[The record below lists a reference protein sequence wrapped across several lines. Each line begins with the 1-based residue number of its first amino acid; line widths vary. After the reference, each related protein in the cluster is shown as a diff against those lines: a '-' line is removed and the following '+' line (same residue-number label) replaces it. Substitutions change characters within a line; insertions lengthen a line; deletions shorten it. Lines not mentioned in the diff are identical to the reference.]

1 VAAHQLTLCQKY
13 EDIEGLILLWGSS
26 LPMQLNLS
34 FIVLLTSRQSP
45 PSNSPAL
52 VSHLLPFIII
62 GRPPYSKEGQCLAN
76 SPTGISVGELPSH
89 GHLVR
94 TWNVVNNA
102 SRAMLYRY
110 GRWENYTGGAFRVSG
125 NWDNNVQNSNNV
137 PQGGRGDQAG
147 TTEGTGDNA
156 YHNNVSP
163 AIAVY
168 IWKRV
173 S

>member
-1 VAAHQLTLCQKY
+1 MAAHQLTLCQKY

-76 SPTGISVGELPSH
+76 SPTGISVGELSKHTHRIALTKSGYP
-89 GHLVR
+89 
-94 TWNVVNNA
+94 NNEPQ
-102 SRAMLYRY
+102 SILFLPGNTNQGINGTFSDRK
-110 GRWENYTGGAFRVSG
+110 VSG
-125 NWDNNVQNSNNV
+125 TYEDNQSGYYVDSEFIEATGNN
-137 PQGGRGDQAG
+137 Q
-147 TTEGTGDNA
+147 
-156 YHNNVSP
+156 YHNNISPCVSS
-163 AIAVY
+163 Y
-168 IWKRV
+168 IWRRTA
-173 S
+173 